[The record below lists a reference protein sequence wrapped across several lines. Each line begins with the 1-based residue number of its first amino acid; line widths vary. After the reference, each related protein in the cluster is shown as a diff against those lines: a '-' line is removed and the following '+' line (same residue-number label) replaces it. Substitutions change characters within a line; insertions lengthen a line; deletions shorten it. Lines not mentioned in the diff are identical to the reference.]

1 MRLRVHRAWLA
12 ATMSLAVLAVA
23 GCASNHSPITAAP
36 NPITAAPNGLRTFS
50 VIHEMNGNPVVC
62 PAFGL
67 VNPVVGT
74 LEGNASDKR
83 EPVWLKSADGRRL
96 SVVWP
101 QGFTVRFEPD
111 AVLYND
117 QGKVVARAGQRTELS
132 QTRAEEHAGTFDDPY
147 IASGLLLGGCYPFQ

>member
-1 MRLRVHRAWLA
+1 MRLQVRRAWLA

-23 GCASNHSPITAAP
+23 ACGSSGSAPSRSVITV
-36 NPITAAPNGLRTFS
+36 APNGLRTFS

-74 LEGNASDKR
+74 LEGNASDTR
-83 EPVWLKSADGRRL
+83 EPVWLKTADGRRL